1 MCARWGAVGR
11 GAKGE
16 GQRILSSLPAER
28 SRTWARSHDPA
39 CFSAVGLPSGAILS
53 LPKALLDPRRPEI
66 PTEQSR
72 EENLIPYSPDVQIHA
87 ERFINYNQTVSRMRG
102 IYTAPSGLESTCLVV
117 AYGLDIYQTRVYPS
131 KQFDVL
137 KDDYDY
143 VLISSVLF
151 GLVFATMI
159 TKRLAQVKLL
169 NRAWR

>member
-1 MCARWGAVGR
+1 M
-11 GAKGE
+11 
-16 GQRILSSLPAER
+16 
-28 SRTWARSHDPA
+28 
-39 CFSAVGLPSGAILS
+39 F
-53 LPKALLDPRRPEI
+53 LDPRRPEVV
-66 PTEQSR
+66 TEHSR
-72 EENLIPYSPDVQIHA
+72 EENLIPYAPEMPIRT
-87 ERFINYNQTVSRMRG
+87 EWFINYNQTVARVKG

-151 GLVFATMI
+151 ALFFATMI
-159 TKRLAQVKLL
+159 SKRLAQVKLL

>member
-1 MCARWGAVGR
+1 MVSPLG
-11 GAKGE
+11 K
-16 GQRILSSLPAER
+16 QLRIPFPALPESEVVQITGCLSYP
-28 SRTWARSHDPA
+28 
-39 CFSAVGLPSGAILS
+39 V
-53 LPKALLDPRRPEI
+53 
-66 PTEQSR
+66 
-72 EENLIPYSPDVQIHA
+72 LIPSAFQ
-87 ERFINYNQTVSRMRG
+87 
-102 IYTAPSGLESTCLVV
+102 VV

>member
-1 MCARWGAVGR
+1 MPR
-11 GAKGE
+11 G
-16 GQRILSSLPAER
+16 
-28 SRTWARSHDPA
+28 SH
-39 CFSAVGLPSGAILS
+39 
-53 LPKALLDPRRPEI
+53 
-66 PTEQSR
+66 
-72 EENLIPYSPDVQIHA
+72 LIPESEVLWLLTSCLYSQ
-87 ERFINYNQTVSRMRG
+87 FSFLTVFQ
-102 IYTAPSGLESTCLVV
+102 VV